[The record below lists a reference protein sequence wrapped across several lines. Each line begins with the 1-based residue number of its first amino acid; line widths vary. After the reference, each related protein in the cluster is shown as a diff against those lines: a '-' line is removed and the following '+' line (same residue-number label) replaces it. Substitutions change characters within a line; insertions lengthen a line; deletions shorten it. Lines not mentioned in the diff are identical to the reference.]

1 MNFRRLSLRMKFFL
15 SLSAL
20 AVVLVI
26 SSAISVIEYRSM
38 SSYVSDMIAENVKSV
53 NIAQKLTDSSNEYN
67 LAILA
72 VIGDEASSSRPDF
85 DAATFAARCDSLH
98 IAAAS
103 PRMAALADSVQY
115 SYSAYML
122 TSMELEDVIQ
132 SDFID
137 TRSWYFERLQPKFK
151 RLRGD
156 LDALSE
162 SIYEALADNSV
173 SFEDAFY
180 RSIIPGMVAMLVG
193 LMLVFML
200 MFFMES
206 NYIRPVYRML
216 ASLKAY
222 RTHGRDYKYSFEGDD
237 QLSELNTNVSELTEE
252 NKSLRM
258 RISAMKRNS
267 KPAE

>member
-1 MNFRRLSLRMKFFL
+1 MKDRRFSLRMKFFL
-15 SLSAL
+15 GLSAI

-38 SSYVSDMIAENVKSV
+38 SSYVSDMIADNIKSI
-53 NIAQKLTDSSNEYN
+53 NIAQRLTESGNEYN

-72 VIGDEASSSRPDF
+72 VVGDESSSKRPAF
-85 DAATFAARCDSLH
+85 DGELFAARCDSLH
-98 IAAAS
+98 RSAGS

-122 TSMELEDVIQ
+122 TSLELEDVLQ

-137 TRSWYFERLQPKFK
+137 TRSWYFERLQPKYN

-156 LDALSE
+156 LDALTDA
-162 SIYEALADNSV
+162 IYLELADNSE

-180 RSIIPGMVAMLVG
+180 RSIIPGMVAVLVG

-200 MFFMES
+200 MFFIES
-206 NYIRPVYRML
+206 NYIRPVYRIL

-222 RTHGRDYKYSFEGDD
+222 RIHRRDYKYSFDGDD
-237 QLSELNTNVSELTEE
+237 QLSELNTGISELAEE
-252 NKSLRM
+252 NKLLRM
-258 RISAMKRNS
+258 RIAAMKKS
-267 KPAE
+267 QTPSE